1 MVGQK
6 NKTVLGAQSSPEFHF
21 TLSIGKN
28 EVFGVGAIALAALA
42 AVYFLF
48 KWFRDAHR
56 KTLILATHATE
67 SLMSEYEI
75 LAKKLS
81 RSNEK
86 VAATISESKVVP
98 HGYVQ
103 VPLKEGVSRHVLTS
117 GYVIRVERKLEH
129 RAVAEDVI
137 GRELVSNE
145 LVHHIYGP
153 ATDDNRPENLCIL
166 DKDQH
171 DFFHTYVQRERT
183 LKGRYP
189 TVANQRRV
197 LKDHFE
203 GILLDEA
210 LTRKEFQFPPR
221 KVRPEKY
228 NGDDNIVNMN

>member
-1 MVGQK
+1 MGGQ
-6 NKTVLGAQSSPEFHF
+6 NSPEFQVTF
-21 TLSIGKN
+21 SIGKN
-28 EVFGVGAIALAALA
+28 EVIGIGALVLIVLA
-42 AVYFLF
+42 VIYFVL

-56 KTLILATHATE
+56 KTLVLATHATE

-81 RSNEK
+81 KSNEK
-86 VAATISESKVVP
+86 VVATISESKVVP

-117 GYVIRVERKLEH
+117 GYVVRIERKLEH

-137 GRELVSNE
+137 GRELASNE
-145 LVHHIYGP
+145 HVHHIYGP
-153 ATDDNRPENLCIL
+153 ATDDNRPENLCVL

-171 DFFHTYVQRERT
+171 DFFHTYVQREKT

-189 TVANQRRV
+189 TIANQRRV

-210 LTRKEFQFPPR
+210 LKQKDFQFPPR
-221 KVRPEKY
+221 KIRPEK
-228 NGDDNIVNMN
+228 GDENFANMH